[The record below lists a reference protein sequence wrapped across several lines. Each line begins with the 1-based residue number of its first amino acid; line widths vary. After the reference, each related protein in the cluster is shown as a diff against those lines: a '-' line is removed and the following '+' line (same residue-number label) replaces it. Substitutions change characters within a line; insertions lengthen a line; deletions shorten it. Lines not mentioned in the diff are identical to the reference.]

1 MSRRSHALA
10 CAALMLLL
18 PGPAAAET
26 VHQLFEQGNERFWK
40 AEYREAVDV
49 YYEIMR
55 LGIEDTDLWYNT
67 ATAYARM
74 GEYGRAAFF
83 YEKVLRVR
91 PRDSGAQHNLDV
103 VRSTVAR
110 ELSKTR
116 QNVDVNPS
124 ETVWEGI
131 LSWFTP
137 NELAIMF
144 LFFYYAFFVAVA
156 IRHFLKRP
164 VGRVTSSL
172 FVAIFLALWLASG
185 AMLFGKYRTHFVS
198 RSGVVLE
205 KGIVMVHEGP
215 DTQSPRVFDVLEAQR
230 LRVLDTSGDW
240 ILVRDDKGREGW
252 LHTDQLGRL

>member
-1 MSRRSHALA
+1 VKHLLATFFGLALF
-10 CAALMLLL
+10 AAAA
-18 PGPAAAET
+18 PAAAET
-26 VHQLFEQGNERFWK
+26 VHQMFERGNDRYWK
-40 AEYREAVDV
+40 GEYREAVDI

-55 LGIEDTDLWYNT
+55 LGIEDTDLWYNA

-74 GEYGRAAFF
+74 GEYGRAAYF

-91 PRDSGAQHNLDV
+91 PRDSAAQHNLDV

-116 QNVDVNPS
+116 QNVDVNPR
-124 ETVWEGI
+124 ETVFGGI

-137 NELAIMF
+137 NELALMF
-144 LFFYYAFFVAVA
+144 LIFYYAFFFALA
-156 IRHFLKRP
+156 TRYLLRKP

-172 FVAIFLALWLASG
+172 FVAIFLALWLATG
-185 AMLFGKYRTHFVS
+185 VMLFGKYQTHFVS

-205 KGIVMVHEGP
+205 QGIVMVHEGP
-215 DTQSPRVFDVLEAQR
+215 DMQSPRVFDVMEAQR
-230 LRVLDTSGDW
+230 LEVVDASGDW
-240 ILVRDDKGREGW
+240 VLIRDDQDRSGW